1 MSVPRAV
8 ATPADVFYVVQSS
21 GLLGHRE
28 HDVSSDLYET
38 HAQAHTELAR
48 LQAGNPGGDYDIWKS
63 STYIEPPAWLYCV
76 VLADGTVIPTVNET
90 QRAEH

>member
-1 MSVPRAV
+1 MSVPVAT

-21 GLLGHRE
+21 GLLGRRE

-38 HAQAHTELAR
+38 HAQAHRELAR
-48 LQAGNPGGDYDIWKS
+48 LKAGNPGGDYDIWKS
-63 STYIEPPAWLYCV
+63 STYIEPAAWLYCV
-76 VLADGTVIPTVNET
+76 VLADGTVIPTVSQA

>member
-1 MSVPRAV
+1 MSVPRAT

-21 GLLGHRE
+21 GLLGQRE

-48 LQAGNPGGDYDIWKS
+48 LKANNPGGDYDIWKS

-76 VLADGTVIPTVNET
+76 VLADGTVIPTMSEK
-90 QRAEH
+90 QRADH

>member
-1 MSVPRAV
+1 MSVPLTT

-21 GLLGHRE
+21 GSLGRRE

-48 LQAGNPGGDYDIWKS
+48 LQAGNPDGDYDIWKS

-76 VLADGTVIPTVNET
+76 VLADGTVIPTASEAP
-90 QRAEH
+90 RADH

>member
-1 MSVPRAV
+1 MSVPL

-21 GLLGHRE
+21 GALGRRE
-28 HDVSSDLYET
+28 HDVSSHLYET

-48 LQAGNPGGDYDIWKS
+48 LKAGNPGGDYDIWKS

-76 VLADGTVIPTVNET
+76 VLADGTVIPTMSEKE
-90 QRAEH
+90 RADH

>member
-1 MSVPRAV
+1 MSIPLAV

-21 GLLGHRE
+21 GLPGRRA

-38 HAQAHTELAR
+38 HAQARTELAR

-76 VLADGTVIPTVNET
+76 VLADGTVIPTVSET
-90 QRAEH
+90 QRADH